1 MTRTQRV
8 QFEAELKAAAKRPAL
23 ARYMLG
29 YDMPEQNRE
38 KVQSIYEESRDELIS
53 LVGVM
58 NPFHAE
64 WREDFGDELGED
76 FTEDDL
82 YEAVAD
88 EYSSDA
94 VDDCSYESMKEVD
107 KACQLSA

>member
-1 MTRTQRV
+1 MTYDEDTKSTV
-8 QFEAELKAAAKRPAL
+8 KRPAL
-23 ARYMLG
+23 ALYLLD
-29 YDMPEQNRE
+29 YDMPEKNRE

-88 EYSSDA
+88 EYISDA

>member
-23 ARYMLG
+23 ALYLLD
-29 YDMPEQNRE
+29 YDMPEKNRE
-38 KVQSIYEESRDELIS
+38 KVQAIYEDSRDELIS

-64 WREDFGDELGED
+64 WREDFGDELGEN

-88 EYSSDA
+88 GYISDA
-94 VDDCSYESMKEVD
+94 VDECNYECAEE
-107 KACQLSA
+107 ALRCQLSA

>member
-23 ARYMLG
+23 ALYLLD

-64 WREDFGDELGED
+64 WHEEFGDELGDD
-76 FTEDDL
+76 FTDNDL

-88 EYSSDA
+88 EYISDA

>member
-23 ARYMLG
+23 ALYLLD

-64 WREDFGDELGED
+64 WREDFGDELGDD
-76 FTEDDL
+76 FTDDDL

-88 EYSSDA
+88 GYISDA
-94 VDDCSYESMKEVD
+94 VDECNYECAEE
-107 KACQLSA
+107 ALRCQLSA

>member
-1 MTRTQRV
+1 MMRTQRI

-23 ARYMLG
+23 ALYLLD
-29 YDMPEQNRE
+29 YEMPEQNRE
-38 KVQSIYEESRDELIS
+38 KVQAIYEESRDELIS

-64 WREDFGDELGED
+64 WREEFGDELGDD
-76 FTEDDL
+76 FTDDDL

-88 EYSSDA
+88 EYISDA
-94 VDDCSYESMKEVD
+94 VDDCSYESTKEVE

>member
-8 QFEAELKAAAKRPAL
+8 QFEAELKAAARRPAL
-23 ARYMLG
+23 ALYMLD
-29 YDMPEQNRE
+29 YDMPEKNRE

-88 EYSSDA
+88 EYISDA
-94 VDDCSYESMKEVD
+94 VDECNYECAEE
-107 KACQLSA
+107 ALRCQLSA

>member
-23 ARYMLG
+23 ALYLLD

-38 KVQSIYEESRDELIS
+38 KVQSIYEESRDDLIS

-64 WREDFGDELGED
+64 WHEEFGDELCED
-76 FTEDDL
+76 YPEEMLFERI
-82 YEAVAD
+82 AD
-88 EYSSDA
+88 EYISDA
-94 VDDCSYESMKEVD
+94 VDECNYECAEE
-107 KACQLSA
+107 ALRCQLSA

>member
-1 MTRTQRV
+1 MTRTQRL
-8 QFEAELKAAAKRPAL
+8 QFEAALKAAARRPAL
-23 ARYMLG
+23 ALYMLG
-29 YDMPEQNRE
+29 YDMPEKNRE
-38 KVQSIYEESRDELIS
+38 KIQSIYEESRDELIS

-88 EYSSDA
+88 EYISDA
-94 VDDCSYESMKEVD
+94 RHECNYECAEE
-107 KACQLSA
+107 ALRCQLSA